1 MAVGT
6 VFVQTIGLLKHRGQ
20 IKVVGITHR
29 LTTLRSRIG
38 LGAHDGRTRR
48 FAFGCSGRRSLGERA
63 PSAKFRSGNPRIA
76 PLEFHLKSQ
85 YQSSAQT
92 DMVVALQLI
101 IPPTAL
107 NHFD

>member
-1 MAVGT
+1 MCDVD
-6 VFVQTIGLLKHRGQ
+6 
-20 IKVVGITHR
+20 VVLMCVCGYT
-29 LTTLRSRIG
+29 
-38 LGAHDGRTRR
+38 
-48 FAFGCSGRRSLGERA
+48 
-63 PSAKFRSGNPRIA
+63 AKFRSGNPRIA

-101 IPPTAL
+101 IPPTTL